1 MKTILIV
8 EDDLD
13 LSGAL
18 YIWLRNKGYNVYQ
31 LQDGG
36 KLLPTLLDIHPD
48 LVIMD
53 IYLSGHDG
61 RLLVNYLKRTLQ
73 FKDIPVLLMSAG
85 SFSNEEIQKFA
96 GEAFIRKPFVLD
108 DLSKKIA
115 EFIH

>member
-8 EDDLD
+8 EDDVD

-18 YIWLRNKGYNVYQ
+18 YIWLRKKGYNVYQ

-36 KLLPTLLDIHPD
+36 KLLPTLLDMHPD

-53 IYLSGHDG
+53 IFLSGYDG
-61 RLLVNYLKRTLQ
+61 RLLVNYLKRTQQ

-85 SFSNEEIQKFA
+85 NFTNDEIQKFA
-96 GEAFIRKPFVLD
+96 GEAFIKKPFILD
-108 DLSKKIA
+108 DLSRKID